1 MTVMILFTQ
10 VTAIY
15 LPTLLFFM
23 ILILLASI
31 REMRSEGSQFM
42 QKLIDEKPSAYS
54 SEFPD
59 HSSSSGFHIV
69 IWKLRWDPSII
80 NTFIIAHMTC
90 KLRTRTLD
98 KCLAS
103 KSCRHV
109 PFSSEITP
117 GKYAKLKQKAEYGS
131 NPSPYS
137 KSCNAPCWLI
147 QLGVLGPGNS
157 SILYWGGVEEDML
170 PKTLVREEEEEGKED
185 AEVAEVW
192 EDGGAGPVT
201 GTAWPWCYQW

>member
-42 QKLIDEKPSAYS
+42 QKLIDEKPSANS

-98 KCLAS
+98 KWFLLILLLFFLIFYALCLHMIIS
-103 KSCRHV
+103 QHV
-109 PFSSEITP
+109 ILSLVTLAIPHH
-117 GKYAKLKQKAEYGS
+117 
-131 NPSPYS
+131 
-137 KSCNAPCWLI
+137 I
-147 QLGVLGPGNS
+147 QACFCH
-157 SILYWGGVEEDML
+157 D
-170 PKTLVREEEEEGKED
+170 
-185 AEVAEVW
+185 
-192 EDGGAGPVT
+192 
-201 GTAWPWCYQW
+201 

>member
-1 MTVMILFTQ
+1 MILFTQ

-42 QKLIDEKPSAYS
+42 QKLIDEKPSANS

-59 HSSSSGFHIV
+59 HSSTSGFHIV

-98 KCLAS
+98 KWFLLILLLFFFNFLCIVSAYDHITACHLILS
-103 KSCRHV
+103 YLGNTTSY
-109 PFSSEITP
+109 SSLLLP
-117 GKYAKLKQKAEYGS
+117 WL
-131 NPSPYS
+131 SPYL
-137 KSCNAPCWLI
+137 KSWFYKTYALMLI
-147 QLGVLGPGNS
+147 VQRKSLCIGRYWS
-157 SILYWGGVEEDML
+157 SLVCILQFSFKIL
-170 PKTLVREEEEEGKED
+170 Q
-185 AEVAEVW
+185 ACAI
-192 EDGGAGPVT
+192 
-201 GTAWPWCYQW
+201 